1 MQTRMCFDDVAW
13 EQSETISDAWVA
25 ELFKTDTPRA
35 IGNLIVKHR
44 KGTPPEICQPRA
56 GAFNVSFRMKFEDGG
71 SALIRFPKPGATMF
85 PEEKVRDEVAVT
97 RYIQEYISITV
108 PFILHWGIKNE
119 SPLNSGP
126 FIMIDH
132 IDHDTDLG
140 TALNTPTLNLEDPV
154 LVNKNLQIVGVINWE
169 FTYAAPVEY
178 SHALPWWLLLE
189 QPEYWPDGI
198 DAWAT
203 AFETRLQT
211 FLKVLTER
219 EDIAMQQAS
228 RWEKRIE
235 LLSEEERQ
243 CMVLAVRQ
251 KLEQL
256 EKRALAWEPEEVDTV
271 EVRNSVV

>member
-140 TALNTPTLNLEDPV
+140 TALNTPTLNLEDRPI
-154 LVNKNLQIVGVINWE
+154 LD
-169 FTYAAPVEY
+169 P
-178 SHALPWWLLLE
+178 S
-189 QPEYWPDGI
+189 I
-198 DAWAT
+198 DI
-203 AFETRLQT
+203 
-211 FLKVLTER
+211 
-219 EDIAMQQAS
+219 D
-228 RWEKRIE
+228 
-235 LLSEEERQ
+235 
-243 CMVLAVRQ
+243 
-251 KLEQL
+251 KLEMLYGKLADILLQL
-256 EKRALAWEPEEVDTV
+256 YWSIKTCRLVVSLIGSSHTQH
-271 EVRNSVV
+271 RLSILTHFHGGCFLNSPSTGQMG